1 MSWLSK
7 EDLERVELL
16 AKRTDLQRRPIPDQ
30 VVSNGEY
37 RPMPQTPQQRQV
49 AALIDEMADERAPS
63 LGMDRRGF
71 LQTSLGLATAFA
83 AMNVVYGDV
92 FSVAQAETRDS
103 DAMAETAARY
113 ADQFIFDGHMHFV
126 ADDYKW
132 DGILGLRHFGA
143 VYGNPDIG
151 KDDKAK
157 FQDLQIDNFIKEVFL
172 DSDTTVGLVS
182 SATADDPANIFLT
195 NPQLVDGAMRINKM
209 CGSRRLLRHAIFEP
223 GKDGWLD
230 EVDRVIEKDRPDSWK
245 GYTVGDP
252 LAPSK
257 YPYRLDDEKLMYP
270 FYDRTRKA
278 GIRNVCIHKGL
289 LPSDYEESFRDTWRF
304 ATVEDVAKAAK
315 DWPELNFI
323 IYHSA
328 LKPLTVPPEEHL
340 ARFEKTGRI
349 DWVSDLA
356 EIPEKHG
363 VTNVYADIGT
373 TFATTCLTHPRHAAA
388 LMGILIKGLG
398 VDRVVWGTDAVWYG
412 SPQWQI
418 EAFRRM
424 EIPEDLRERY
434 GFAPLGD
441 GLSAT
446 KTAIFGG
453 TSAKL
458 YDFTAEEATVAH
470 YANDRLSEYRKKYN
484 ADGADRSNI
493 AYGFIH
499 AG

>member
-1 MSWLSK
+1 MTWLS
-7 EDLERVELL
+7 EDDRKRVELL
-16 AKRTDLQRRPIPDQ
+16 AKKQDAERRPIPDQ

-37 RPMPQTPQQRQV
+37 RPMPQTTEQRRL
-49 AALIDEMADERAPS
+49 AALIDEMADERAPK
-63 LGMDRRGF
+63 LGMDRRAF
-71 LQTSLGLATAFA
+71 LKTSLGLATAFA

-92 FSVAQAETRDS
+92 FGVAHAETEDKEASKERAD
-103 DAMAETAARY
+103 RY

-126 ADDYKW
+126 DDEYKW
-132 DGILGLRHFGA
+132 DGILGIRHFAA
-143 VYGNPDIG
+143 VYGNKDIS
-151 KDDKAK
+151 KDEEPT

-172 DSDTTVGLVS
+172 DSDTTIGLVS
-182 SATADDPANIFLT
+182 SATADNPENIFLT

-252 LAPSK
+252 LMPSK
-257 YPYRLDDEKLMYP
+257 FPYRLDDEKLMYP
-270 FYDRTRKA
+270 FYEKTQKA
-278 GIRNVCIHKGL
+278 GIRNVCVHKGL
-289 LPSDYEESFRDTWRF
+289 LPSDYEESFKDTWRY
-304 ATVEDVAKAAK
+304 AMVDDVAKAAK

-323 IYHSA
+323 IYHSG

-340 ARFEKTGRI
+340 ERFRKTGRI

-356 EIPEKHG
+356 DIPEKHG
-363 VTNVYADIGT
+363 LTNVYADIGT

-398 VDRVVWGTDAVWYG
+398 VDHVVWGTDSVWYG

-424 EIPEDLRERY
+424 EIPQDLQKEY

-441 GLSAT
+441 GLSDV
-446 KTAIFGG
+446 KKAIFGMN
-453 TSAKL
+453 SAKL
-458 YDFTAEEATVAH
+458 YNFTDEEATVAH
-470 YANDRLSEYRKKYN
+470 YANDRLSDFRKKYN
-484 ADGADRSNI
+484 AEGADRSNV

-499 AG
+499 ES

>member
-16 AKRTDLQRRPIPDQ
+16 AKKKGVERRPIPNQ

-37 RPMPQTPQQRQV
+37 RPMPQSSQQRQV
-49 AALIDEMADERAPS
+49 AALIDKMADERAAR

-71 LQTSLGLATAFA
+71 LQTSLGLATAFV
-83 AMNVVYGDV
+83 AMNAVYGDV
-92 FSVAQAETRDS
+92 FGVAHAETM
-103 DAMAETAARY
+103 DADARAEMAARY

-143 VYGNPDIG
+143 VYGNEDIG

-252 LAPSK
+252 LMPSK
-257 YPYRLDDEKLMYP
+257 YPYRLDDEKLIYP
-270 FYDRTRKA
+270 FYERTLKA

-289 LPSDYEESFRDTWRF
+289 LPSNYEESFRDVWRH
-304 ATVEDVAKAAK
+304 AMVDDVAKAAK
-315 DWPELNFI
+315 DWPELNFL

-340 ARFEKTGRI
+340 ERFEKTGRI

-356 EIPEKHG
+356 EIPQKHG
-363 VTNVYADIGT
+363 LTNVYADIGT

-388 LMGILIKGLG
+388 LMGILIKELG
-398 VDRVVWGTDAVWYG
+398 ADHVVWGTDAVWYG

-424 EIPEDLRERY
+424 EIPDDLQKRY

-446 KTAIFGG
+446 KSAIFGG
-453 TSAKL
+453 NSAKL
-458 YDFTAEEATVAH
+458 YGFSDEETTVAH
-470 YANDRLSEYRKKYN
+470 YAGDRLSEYRVKYN
-484 ADGADRSNI
+484 AEGADRSNI

-499 AG
+499 SG

>member
-16 AKRTDLQRRPIPDQ
+16 AKRKDLQRRPIPDQ

-49 AALIDEMADERAPS
+49 AALIDEMADERAPK
-63 LGMDRRGF
+63 LGMDRRSF
-71 LQTSLGLATAFA
+71 LQSSLGLATAFA
-83 AMNVVYGDV
+83 AMNAVYGDV
-92 FSVAQAETRDS
+92 FSVAQAETRDGEAS
-103 DAMAETAARY
+103 AETAARY
-113 ADQFIFDGHMHFV
+113 ADQFILDGHMHFV

-252 LAPSK
+252 LMPSK

-270 FYDRTRKA
+270 FYERTLKA
-278 GIRNVCIHKGL
+278 GLRNVCIHKGL
-289 LPSDYEESFRDTWRF
+289 LPSNYEESFRDTWRY

-340 ARFEKTGRI
+340 ERFEKTGRI

-356 EIPEKHG
+356 EIPQKHG

-398 VDRVVWGTDAVWYG
+398 ADHVVWGTDAVWYG

-458 YDFTAEEATVAH
+458 YDFSDEETTVAH
-470 YANDRLSEYRKKYN
+470 YAGDRLSEYRAKYN
-484 ADGADRSNI
+484 AEGADRSNI